1 MRDAAH
7 KIQKI
12 RFGIEKI
19 HTDSDSVQTCNLKP
33 ATKVYDIV
41 INFRGDQPAVT
52 LEIKNT
58 LNLPKTSF
66 SMKAN
71 LPQREPEM
79 LRHWEAIDV
88 YGKIR
93 KARAGCP
100 SYVLHDGPPYAN
112 GAIHM
117 GTAINKIVKD
127 IIVKSRSMLGYDAPY
142 VPGWDCHG
150 LPIEIKVEE
159 QLGGK
164 KGEMSKLTFRREC
177 RKYADENIEVQR
189 QQFKRLEVFGEWAEP
204 YLTMSHQYE
213 ADIARAFGDFV
224 DKGLVYKGLKPVHW
238 CFSCKTALAEAEVE
252 YEDHT
257 SPSIYVSFPV
267 ESDLSDIDPALAGR
281 DWSVVIWT
289 TTPWT
294 LPANL
299 AIAFHPE
306 YQYSAVRVN
315 SRGYIVATELLKA
328 VSEKCGWGQPQEI
341 ARFSGK
347 SLEKRKTR
355 HAFINRE
362 SLLVLGNYVTLDAGT
377 GCVHT
382 APGHG
387 YDDYVTGVHYGLD
400 ILCPVDDNG
409 RFLQNI
415 EQFGGIEVFE
425 ANPKI
430 VDHMRATGVLL
441 HAEDFQHT
449 YPHCWRCHKPVI
461 FRATPQWFIS
471 LDKDQYREKALEAI
485 RKVRWIPSWGEE
497 RISNMVRERPDWCI
511 SRQRAWGVPI
521 IAFYCTACDQILL
534 NKNVV
539 DHVAAVFAR
548 EGADAWYARSP
559 RKLMPEGT
567 VCSKCGGRDF
577 RQEFDILDVWFD
589 SGSSH
594 LSTLGSRKDMPWPSD
609 LYIEGGDQYRGWF
622 QSSLLIA
629 VALHG
634 QAPYR
639 TAITHGW
646 TLDAEGRAM
655 SKSKGIGID
664 PNDLVKARGAEIA
677 RLLVSSVSY
686 VEDIRIFDEL
696 LDRLGEAYRKI
707 RNTCRFMLGNLSNQQ
722 DAKNPYFNPA
732 TDGVSYEQMLEI
744 DRWALARKNLLVE
757 RCLKSYEEYQ
767 FHQVYS
773 VLYNFCIVDMS
784 AFYLDI
790 LKDRLYTYA
799 THSLARRSAQ
809 TALWEILDAIT
820 RLIAPIL
827 SFTSEEVYSAM
838 YEDHPPASRAES
850 VHMLLFPKNEVPR
863 DEGFLIAEW
872 EKLRN
877 VREVVLKSLEEV
889 RQAGT
894 IGNSLEAKVII
905 HAAGETAELLRRHE
919 ADLRFIFIVSQTEI
933 QEDPGA
939 KDCLRAE
946 VLKADGHK
954 CERCWNYSIE
964 VGRDAAYPSLCERCI
979 PAIKEMTHC
988 G

>member
-1 MRDAAH
+1 MT
-7 KIQKI
+7 I
-12 RFGIEKI
+12 
-19 HTDSDSVQTCNLKP
+19 
-33 ATKVYDIV
+33 
-41 INFRGDQPAVT
+41 
-52 LEIKNT
+52 EIKNT

-79 LRHWEAIDV
+79 LRHWEKIDI

-93 KARAGCP
+93 KARAGSP

-117 GTAINKIVKD
+117 GHAINKIIKD
-127 IIVKSRSMLGYDAPY
+127 IIVKSRTMMGFDAPY

-159 QLGGK
+159 QLGRK
-164 KGEMSKLTFRREC
+164 KADLSKAVIRKEC
-177 RKYADENIEVQR
+177 RKYAEKFIEIQR
-189 QQFKRLEVFGEWAEP
+189 QGFKRLEVFGEWSQP
-204 YLTMSHQYE
+204 YLTMSHRYE
-213 ADIARAFGDFV
+213 AEIARAFGDCV

-252 YEDHT
+252 YEDHV
-257 SPSIYVSFPV
+257 SPSVYVAFPV
-267 ESDLSDIDPALAGR
+267 VSDLSDINPALADK
-281 DWSVVIWT
+281 DWAVVIWT

-299 AIAFHPE
+299 AVAFHPDYE
-306 YQYSAVRVN
+306 YSAVRVN
-315 SRGYIVATELLKA
+315 GKGYIVATELLKA
-328 VSEKCGWGQPQEI
+328 VSEKCGWVEPQEV
-341 ARFSGK
+341 ARFAGK
-347 SLEKRKTR
+347 LLDRRKAR
-355 HAFINRE
+355 HPFIDRE
-362 SLLVLGNYVTLDAGT
+362 SLLVLAGYVTLDAGT

-387 YDDYVTGVHYGLD
+387 YDDYVTGMNYGIE

-409 RFLQNI
+409 RFLKNVERFA
-415 EQFGGIEVFE
+415 EQAVFD

-430 VDHMRATGVLL
+430 VEHMREIGALL
-441 HAEDFQHT
+441 HSENFSHS
-449 YPHCWRCHKPVI
+449 YPHCWRCHNPI
-461 FRATPQWFIS
+461 LFRATPQWFIAM
-471 LDKDQYREKALEAI
+471 DKNGFREKALEAI
-485 RKVRWIPSWGEE
+485 KKVRWIPAWGEE

-521 IAFYCTACDQILL
+521 VAFYCKECGRALL
-534 NKNVV
+534 SKTIV
-539 DHVAAVFAR
+539 DYVASIFAR
-548 EGADAWYARSP
+548 EGADAWYTRTP
-559 RKLMPEGT
+559 QELLPEGT
-567 VCSKCGGRDF
+567 VCGQCGGKDF
-577 RQEFDILDVWFD
+577 QQEFDILDVWFD

-594 LSTLGSRKDMPWPSD
+594 LATLGNRQDLPWPSD

-634 QAPYR
+634 ESPYR

-646 TLDAEGRAM
+646 TLDEQGRTM

-722 DAKNPYFNPA
+722 DPKHSYFDPK
-732 TDGVSYEQMLEI
+732 TDRVPYEQMLEI
-744 DRWALARKNLLVE
+744 DRWALARKGLLI
-757 RCLKSYEEYQ
+757 RKCLKGYEDYQ

-773 VLYNFCIVDMS
+773 ALYNFCTVDMS

-790 LKDRLYTYA
+790 LKDRLYTCA
-799 THSLARRSAQ
+799 THSTERRSAQ
-809 TALWEILDAIT
+809 TALWELLDTFT
-820 RLIAPIL
+820 RLVAPIL
-827 SFTSEEVYSAM
+827 SFTSEEVYHAM
-838 YEDHPPASRAES
+838 YEGRTAEERADS
-850 VHMLLFPKNEVPR
+850 VHELLFPKHQASGE
-863 DEGFLIAEW
+863 EEHLLAEW
-872 EKLRN
+872 DKLRE
-877 VREVVLKSLEEV
+877 VREAVLKSLEGA
-889 RQAGT
+889 RQSGM
-894 IGNSLEAKVII
+894 IGNSLEARVVLR
-905 HAAGETAELLRRHE
+905 ASGETAALLRRH
-919 ADLRFIFIVSQTEI
+919 AHDLRYIFIVSQTAIEETTGSEESLQI
-933 QEDPGA
+933 
-939 KDCLRAE
+939 E
-946 VLKADGHK
+946 VFKADGRK
-954 CERCWNYSIE
+954 CERCWNYSVE
-964 VGRDAAYPSLCERCI
+964 VGNDTVYPTLCERCV
-979 PAIKEMTHC
+979 PAVNAMC